1 MASFSGNF
9 SSQYAYSVLYLDY
22 SYSQDINT
30 NKTTFNYTL
39 RIQKN
44 ASTTQ
49 SYQANCPFGLN
60 IGGKNLGGT
69 FNLDL
74 RNVGVYGSQ
83 TIKSGS
89 LTFDHNDSGK
99 LNNISCSAS
108 VDTSTGLGDAS
119 LSGSV
124 PIPDIPRASK
134 FGTIENFNVEGT
146 IVIPLTK
153 YVSSWTDNLT
163 IKLDDVVIKTIN
175 NVSNNQEI
183 VFTEEELETIY
194 TLMTNDN
201 KKTFTFENVTLNG
214 DTQIGSTQ
222 TTTAEGTITDANPI
236 LSSFVYEDVNPITLA
251 VTNDST
257 KIINGKSTLNI
268 TNLVANA
275 VKGASLKLVQVNGVQ
290 YNYTD
295 NFSVG
300 IENYKGNTIVLYVI
314 DSRNNSSKLEVL
326 IGINFIDYSEPVIK
340 NRNIERKNYIDEVSE
355 LSVDGSFTNINFGGS
370 ENTLTAAYKY
380 KETGSSN
387 WNDGLTD
394 LEINIDNNLFNID
407 QAIKG
412 DTSSGF
418 DTTNSYDIKIII
430 NDLLSTK
437 EETITLITG
446 KPAMDVYK
454 DKISFGG
461 IADETSEFQTQFKDK
476 ANFENGIYENGKRIG
491 GEALPIGSM
500 MPCGSNKDIPSNWKI
515 CDGSELSRET
525 YAELFKVIGTCY
537 GEGDGETTFN
547 LPDKRGRVSVGLDEE
562 QEEFNSIGLKGG
574 SKYLQKHNHIY
585 ERSPLYYAEQTG
597 SQNAVGEKSSLT
609 NNVIASTHNAGEGD
623 SGNLQPYEVDV
634 WIIKVSNVV
643 GVLEN
648 ENANV
653 IDNLTST
660 STTDVLSANMGREIS
675 EKLENSLKQT
685 KQVYSLE
692 EKVVGTW
699 HNNKPIYRK
708 VIITTT
714 PATANQWTDIDTGIE
729 NIDEHISKN
738 ISYKVNNLTYFA
750 DAYENS
756 TYRFLAVPN
765 GSKVSVLVGIAG
777 WCSKPMTMV
786 LEYTKTTD

>member
-9 SSQYAYSVLYLDY
+9 SNQYAYSVLYLDY
-22 SYSQDINT
+22 SYSQNIDT
-30 NKTTFNYTL
+30 NKTTFNYAL

-49 SYQANCPFGLN
+49 SYQSNCPFGLN

-99 LNNISCSAS
+99 LSNIACSAS
-108 VDTSTGLGDAS
+108 VDTSTSLGDAS

-124 PIPDIPRASK
+124 AIPDIPRASK

-153 YVSSWTDNLT
+153 YVDTWKDILT
-163 IKLDDVVIKTIN
+163 IKLDDAVIKTIDG
-175 NVSNNQEI
+175 VINNQE
-183 VFTEEELETIY
+183 VTFTSEELESIY
-194 TLMTNDN
+194 NLMSDTNS
-201 KKTFTFENVTLNG
+201 KSFTFEIVTLNG
-214 DTQIGSTQ
+214 ETQVGSTQ
-222 TTTAEGTITDANPI
+222 ITTAIGNITDANP
-236 LSSFVYEDVNPITLA
+236 LLTSFVYEDVNPTTLA

-295 NFSVG
+295 NFSVD
-300 IENYKGNTIVLYVI
+300 IENYTGNTIILYII

-355 LSVDGSFTNINFGGS
+355 LSVDGTFANINFGGS

-380 KETGSSN
+380 KETGSNN

-446 KPAMDVYK
+446 KPAIDVYK
-454 DKISFGG
+454 SNVAFGG
-461 IADETSEFQTQFKDK
+461 IYDENTPEYQAQFKK
-476 ANFENGIYENGKRIG
+476 AVNFEDGVYKNGVEIATLN
-491 GEALPIGSM
+491 
-500 MPCGSNKDIPSNWKI
+500 DIPN
-515 CDGSELSRET
+515 T
-525 YAELFKVIGTCY
+525 
-537 GEGDGETTFN
+537 
-547 LPDKRGRVSVGLDEE
+547 LD
-562 QEEFNSIGLKGG
+562 
-574 SKYLQKHNHIY
+574 
-585 ERSPLYYAEQTG
+585 
-597 SQNAVGEKSSLT
+597 
-609 NNVIASTHNAGEGD
+609 
-623 SGNLQPYEVDV
+623 
-634 WIIKVSNVV
+634 
-643 GVLEN
+643 
-648 ENANV
+648 
-653 IDNLTST
+653 
-660 STTDVLSANMGREIS
+660 
-675 EKLENSLKQT
+675 
-685 KQVYSLE
+685 VYSTE

-699 HNNKPIYRK
+699 IDGKPIYRK
-708 VIITTT
+708 VVQTTT
-714 PATANQWTDIDTGIE
+714 PTTANVWTDIDTGIE
-729 NIDEHISKN
+729 NIETHINKN
-738 ISYKVNNLTYFA
+738 ISFKVNILTYFA
-750 DAYENS
+750 DSYENS
-756 TYRFLAVPN
+756 NNRFLVVPN
-765 GSKVSVLVGIAG
+765 GNKVSVLVGVSS

>member
-9 SSQYAYSVLYLDY
+9 SGQYAYSVLYLDY
-22 SYSQDINT
+22 SYSQNIDT

-99 LNNISCSAS
+99 LSNIVCSAS

-134 FGTIENFNVEGT
+134 FGEIENFNVEGT

-183 VFTEEELETIY
+183 VFTSEELESIY
-194 TLMTNDN
+194 NLMSDTNS
-201 KKTFTFENVTLNG
+201 KSFTFEIVTMNG
-214 DTQIGSTQ
+214 ESQVGTTQI
-222 TTTAEGTITDANPI
+222 TTAIGNITDANP
-236 LSSFVYEDVNPITLA
+236 LLVSFVYEDVNPTTLA
-251 VTNDST
+251 VTNDSS
-257 KIINGKSTLNI
+257 KVIHGKSTLNI

-295 NFSVG
+295 NFSVD

-412 DTSSGF
+412 DTASGF

-446 KPAMDVYK
+446 KPAMDIYK

-461 IADETSEFQTQFKDK
+461 IADETSKFQTQFKDK
-476 ANFENGIYENGKRIG
+476 ANFERGLYINGNSLY
-491 GEALPIGSM
+491 PIGSIYISTDETSPAEIFGGTWERIKDTFLLAAGDTYEAGETGGSATHTLTTDE
-500 MPCGSNKDIPSNWKI
+500 MPKHSHIIRS
-515 CDGSELSRET
+515 
-525 YAELFKVIGTCY
+525 
-537 GEGDGETTFN
+537 GDG
-547 LPDKRGRVSVGLDEE
+547 G
-562 QEEFNSIGLKGG
+562 
-574 SKYLQKHNHIY
+574 
-585 ERSPLYYAEQTG
+585 
-597 SQNAVGEKSSLT
+597 NA
-609 NNVIASTHNAGEGD
+609 
-623 SGNLQPYEVDV
+623 Q
-634 WIIKVSNVV
+634 VV
-643 GVLEN
+643 GVYN
-648 ENANV
+648 TPASGY
-653 IDNLTST
+653 TSYY
-660 STTDVLSANMGREIS
+660 
-675 EKLENSLKQT
+675 LK
-685 KQVYSLE
+685 YSLTGATSPVLNNSE
-692 EKVVGTW
+692 TGGGQP
-699 HNNKPIYRK
+699 HNNMP
-708 VIITTT
+708 
-714 PATANQWTDIDTGIE
+714 P
-729 NIDEHISKN
+729 
-738 ISYKVNNLTYFA
+738 
-750 DAYENS
+750 
-756 TYRFLAVPN
+756 FLAVYIWRKVADTEEAVKNNYIVADAWEDYNSSSPDGTLN
-765 GSKVSVLVGIAG
+765 YNELEIWMYNYDSTPEVLDGISLDFEIEGAYNMIGNFNFHSYEGCPRNFGIYIFKDGELYKELPQQFDALGSAFDVTIDEEVETGSYQIVVGAYNNFEFGIG
-777 WCSKPMTMV
+777 KGDISFIEM
-786 LEYTKTTD
+786 

>member
-1 MASFSGNF
+1 MASFGGNF
-9 SSQYAYSVLYLDY
+9 SGTYAYSVLYLDY

-30 NKTTFNYTL
+30 NKTTFNYNL

-60 IGGKNLGGT
+60 IGGHNLGGT
-69 FNLDL
+69 FTLDL
-74 RNVGVYGSQ
+74 RNIGVGGSQ
-83 TIKSGS
+83 SIKSGS
-89 LTFDHNDSGK
+89 IVFAHSEDGK

-108 VDTSTGLGDAS
+108 VDTSTGLGDAA

-153 YVSSWTDNLT
+153 YVAEWIDNLT
-163 IKLDDVVIKTIN
+163 IKLDENIIKTIN

-214 DTQIGSTQ
+214 DTQIGSIQ

-236 LSSFVYEDVNPITLA
+236 LTSFVYEDVNQITLA
-251 VTNDST
+251 LTNDSR

-295 NFSVG
+295 NFSVD
-300 IENYKGNTIVLYVI
+300 IENYKGNTITLYVI

-355 LSVDGSFTNINFGGS
+355 LSVDGTFTNINFGGTN
-370 ENTLTAAYKY
+370 NTLTAVYKY

-387 WNDGLTD
+387 WNDGLTN
-394 LEINIDNNLFNID
+394 LEIDIDNNLFNID

-461 IADETSEFQTQFKDK
+461 IADEISEFQTQFKDK
-476 ANFENGIYENGKRIG
+476 ANFEGGVYKNGVEIATLN
-491 GEALPIGSM
+491 
-500 MPCGSNKDIPSNWKI
+500 DIPN
-515 CDGSELSRET
+515 
-525 YAELFKVIGTCY
+525 
-537 GEGDGETTFN
+537 
-547 LPDKRGRVSVGLDEE
+547 
-562 QEEFNSIGLKGG
+562 
-574 SKYLQKHNHIY
+574 
-585 ERSPLYYAEQTG
+585 
-597 SQNAVGEKSSLT
+597 
-609 NNVIASTHNAGEGD
+609 
-623 SGNLQPYEVDV
+623 
-634 WIIKVSNVV
+634 
-643 GVLEN
+643 
-648 ENANV
+648 
-653 IDNLTST
+653 TS
-660 STTDVLSANMGREIS
+660 D
-675 EKLENSLKQT
+675 
-685 KQVYSLE
+685 VYSTE

-699 HNNKPIYRK
+699 IDGKPIYRK
-708 VIITTT
+708 VVQTTT
-714 PATANQWTDIDTGIE
+714 PTTANQWTDIDTRIE
-729 NIDEHISKN
+729 NIETYISKN
-738 ISYKVNNLTYFA
+738 ISFKINTLTYFA
-750 DAYENS
+750 DTYENS
-756 TYRFLAVPN
+756 TNRFLAVPN
-765 GSKVSVLVGIAG
+765 GNKVSVLVGVGG

>member
-22 SYSQDINT
+22 SYSQNIDT
-30 NKTTFNYTL
+30 NKTTFNYIL

-44 ASTTQ
+44 VSTTQ
-49 SYQANCPFGLN
+49 SYQSSCPFGLN
-60 IGGKNLGGT
+60 IGGHNLGGT
-69 FNLDL
+69 FTLDL

-89 LTFDHNDSGK
+89 LTFEHDDSGK
-99 LNNISCSAS
+99 LSNIVCSAS
-108 VDTSTGLGDAS
+108 VDTSVTLGDAS

-153 YVSSWTDNLT
+153 YVDTWKDILT
-163 IKLDDVVIKTIN
+163 IKLDDAVVKTIDG
-175 NVSNNQEI
+175 VINNQE
-183 VFTEEELETIY
+183 VAFTSEELESIY
-194 TLMTNDN
+194 NLMSDTNS
-201 KKTFTFENVTLNG
+201 KSFTFEIVTMNG
-214 DTQIGSTQ
+214 DKQVGTTQI
-222 TTTAEGTITDANPI
+222 TTAIGNITDANP
-236 LSSFVYEDVNPITLA
+236 LLVSFVYEDVNPITLA

-295 NFSVG
+295 NFSVD

-370 ENTLTAAYKY
+370 KNILTAAYKY

-387 WNDGLTD
+387 WNDGLTN
-394 LEINIDNNLFNID
+394 LEIDIDNNLFNID

-437 EETITLITG
+437 EESITLIAG

-476 ANFENGIYENGKRIG
+476 ANFENGIYVNGNNIFPKGYIYM
-491 GEALPIGSM
+491 SV
-500 MPCGSNKDIPSNWKI
+500 D
-515 CDGSELSRET
+515 ET
-525 YAELFKVIGTCY
+525 SPAELFGGTWEQIKDTFLLACGDNCENGVIGSVNASD
-537 GEGDGETTFN
+537 EETFN
-547 LPDKRGRVSVGLDEE
+547 
-562 QEEFNSIGLKGG
+562 
-574 SKYLQKHNHIY
+574 
-585 ERSPLYYAEQTG
+585 
-597 SQNAVGEKSSLT
+597 
-609 NNVIASTHNAGEGD
+609 
-623 SGNLQPYEVDV
+623 
-634 WIIKVSNVV
+634 
-643 GVLEN
+643 
-648 ENANV
+648 
-653 IDNLTST
+653 
-660 STTDVLSANMGREIS
+660 
-675 EKLENSLKQT
+675 
-685 KQVYSLE
+685 
-692 EKVVGTW
+692 
-699 HNNKPIYRK
+699 KP
-708 VIITTT
+708 
-714 PATANQWTDIDTGIE
+714 
-729 NIDEHISKN
+729 
-738 ISYKVNNLTYFA
+738 
-750 DAYENS
+750 
-756 TYRFLAVPN
+756 FLAVYVWK
-765 GSKVSVLVGIAG
+765 KVEDIV
-777 WCSKPMTMV
+777 MV
-786 LEYTKTTD
+786 LNETLITTNVNQKNKDFEAIDETLLVNNIDIVDISEGVMSFEQD